1 MYTQLE
7 LLAERNRI
15 TINLDPYIRRMDKL
29 CGEGKDF
36 RSRSSLIRY
45 LVERGLDHI
54 EETKK

>member
-1 MYTQLE
+1 M
-7 LLAERNRI
+7 AERNRI
-15 TINLDPYIRRMDKL
+15 TIDLDPYTIRRMDKL

-54 EETKK
+54 EESKKEDK

>member
-1 MYTQLE
+1 MV
-7 LLAERNRI
+7 EREQDHDD
-15 TINLDPYIRRMDKL
+15 LDPYTIRRMDKL

-54 EETKK
+54 EESKKEEK